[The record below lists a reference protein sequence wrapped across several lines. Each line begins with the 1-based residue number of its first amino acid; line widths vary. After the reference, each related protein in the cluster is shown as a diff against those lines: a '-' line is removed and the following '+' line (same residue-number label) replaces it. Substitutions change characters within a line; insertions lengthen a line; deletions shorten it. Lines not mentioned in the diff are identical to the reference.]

1 MTSIISFEMD
11 FTAELKIEREIWEN
25 RKTYLDIQKLK
36 FLKFFKFILFKN
48 FFISLY
54 EYYVNQAS
62 VLNFSITLFKGEF
75 L

>member
-11 FTAELKIEREIWEN
+11 FTAELKIEREISEN

>member
-36 FLKFFKFILFKN
+36 FLKVFKFILFKN
-48 FFISLY
+48 FFIRLY
-54 EYYVNQAS
+54 EYYVNQDS
-62 VLNFSITLFKGEF
+62 VLSFSITLFKGEF